1 MKMTAG
7 PASIKYKSKK
17 AKGGPEGT
25 ARRDKECHKTRPSN
39 MKSLAKYKE
48 VFQPTS
54 PMIQGRVC
62 LENKPYLRSSG
73 RLVNSLTQDKLWAWF
88 GRILLPSRMTR
99 PILSKITL
107 RISSTNMLLVQT
119 QRLI

>member
-39 MKSLAKYKE
+39 MKSLAKYKDPAPHLE
-48 VFQPTS
+48 SFQPAVTAA
-54 PMIQGRVC
+54 P
-62 LENKPYLRSSG
+62 
-73 RLVNSLTQDKLWAWF
+73 
-88 GRILLPSRMTR
+88 
-99 PILSKITL
+99 
-107 RISSTNMLLVQT
+107 
-119 QRLI
+119 